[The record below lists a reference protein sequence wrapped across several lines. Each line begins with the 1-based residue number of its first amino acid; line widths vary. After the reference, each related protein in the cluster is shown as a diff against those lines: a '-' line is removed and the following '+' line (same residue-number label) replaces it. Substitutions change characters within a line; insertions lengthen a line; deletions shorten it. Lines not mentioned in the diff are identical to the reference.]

1 MGMMRVYR
9 LAAWLLVFAIPGLSA
24 AAEAAEDLPERVE
37 FNRDI
42 RPILSDRCFTCHGPD
57 EEARKADLRLDLRES
72 ATEWAVVPGSAE
84 KSELIARVAS
94 DEADVRMPPTDSGKP
109 PLAPREIALLRRWID
124 QGAEYEKH
132 WSLIPPKRSEP
143 PAVKNAAWPRGAI
156 DRFILARL
164 EREGLKPSPEANA
177 ATLLRRLYF
186 DLTGLPPTPEQVQA
200 FLHDPSADAYEKV
213 VDELLASPRFGERM
227 ASYWLDLARYADT
240 VGYHGDQEHHISP
253 YRDYVIHA
261 FNENMPFDQ
270 FTREQLAGD
279 LLPGAT
285 VDQKIASGYNRVLQ
299 TSHEGG
305 VQIKEY
311 LAKYSADRVRNVSSV
326 WMGATL
332 GCAECHDHK
341 FDPYLQKDFY
351 SMAAFFADVDDL
363 KTFKGRD
370 TSPTARAPELEV
382 LSPIDREAIA
392 ALEARLQSVEEAKKA
407 IAGDAAKREELETR
421 AGALRKEIEHRK
433 QQTRRTMI
441 TVSVEP
447 RVIRVL
453 PRGDW
458 MNDSGEICQPA
469 IPQIFG
475 ELDTEGRATR
485 LDLANWLVSPD
496 HPQTSRVF
504 VNRLWYLYFGTGL
517 SKTLADLGSQGEW
530 PTHSRLLDWLAVE
543 FVESGWN
550 VKHMVRL
557 LVTSSAYRQSS
568 RMTPELRERD
578 PLNRLY
584 ARQSRFRLPAE
595 MIRDNALAVSGLL
608 VEKLGG
614 PSIRPYQPA
623 GYYAN
628 LNFPKR
634 KYHAD
639 HGPALYRR
647 SVYMHWQRQFLHPM
661 LKAFDAPSREE
672 CTAKRPIS
680 NTPAAALTLLND
692 PIFVEAARVFA
703 ARIVREGGDAPASRV
718 EFAWREALCRAPN
731 SRERELLLELYT
743 EQLEH
748 YRNDRE
754 AAKKLIAVGEAPPA
768 KDLDAAELAA
778 WTAVARAIFNLNEA
792 ITRN

>member
-1 MGMMRVYR
+1 MEMMRVHW
-9 LAAWLLVFAIPGLSA
+9 LAAWWIVFAIPGLSA
-24 AAEAAEDLPERVE
+24 TARAAEDLPERVE

-57 EEARKADLRLDLRES
+57 KDARKADLRLDLRES
-72 ATEWAVVPGSAE
+72 ATEWAVVPGSADD
-84 KSELIARVAS
+84 SELIARVAS
-94 DEADVRMPPTDSGKP
+94 DEADVRMPPADSGKP

-132 WSLIPPKRSEP
+132 WSLIPPQRSEP
-143 PAVKNAAWPRGAI
+143 PKVADERWPRGAL

-164 EREGLKPSPEANA
+164 EKEGLTPSPEADG

-186 DLTGLPPTPEQVQA
+186 DLTGLPPTPEQVEA
-200 FLHDPSADAYEKV
+200 FLNDPSADAYEKV
-213 VDELLASPRFGERM
+213 VDALLASPRFGERM
-227 ASYWLDLARYADT
+227 ASYWLDLVRYADT
-240 VGYHGDQEHHISP
+240 VGYHGDQTHNISP

-279 LLPGAT
+279 LLPDAT

-305 VQIKEY
+305 VQVKEY

-351 SMAAFFADVDDL
+351 SMAAFFADVDDS
-363 KTFKGRD
+363 KTFRGGN
-370 TSPTARAPELEV
+370 TLPTARAPELEV
-382 LSPIDREAIA
+382 LSPIDRDAIA

-407 IAGDAAKREELETR
+407 VADDAAKREELEKR
-421 AGALRKEIEHRK
+421 AGELRKEIEHRK
-433 QQTRRTMI
+433 KQTRRTMI

-458 MNDSGEICQPA
+458 MNDSGEICEPA
-469 IPQIFG
+469 VPKIFG
-475 ELDTEGRATR
+475 ELETDGRATR
-485 LDLANWLVSPD
+485 LDLANWLVSPE

-530 PTHSRLLDWLAVE
+530 PTHPRLLDWLAVE

-557 LVTSSAYRQSS
+557 LVTSSVYRQSS
-568 RMTPELRERD
+568 QMTPQLRERD

-614 PSIRPYQPA
+614 PSVRPYQPA
-623 GYYAN
+623 GYYAH

-672 CTAKRPIS
+672 CTARRPIS

-703 ARIVREGGDAPASRV
+703 ARIAREGGDNPASRV
-718 EFAWREALCRAPN
+718 EFAWREALGRAPN
-731 SRERELLLELYT
+731 SRERELLLELYAS
-743 EQLEH
+743 QLKH
-748 YRNDRE
+748 YRSDRE
-754 AAKKLIAVGEAPPA
+754 AAKELIAVGEAPAAQDRGP
-768 KDLDAAELAA
+768 AELAA
-778 WTAVARAIFNLNEA
+778 WTTVARAILNLNET